1 MQYPPTQ
8 RNIAQCKLFQPEDFK
23 MVDPNIQG
31 NQMQPVASG
40 LGAMNP
46 AYQGGSLQGQQQ
58 APGLQGQQQAPGAYP
73 PPYADEAPPPRPAD
87 PPVQPIDRFTALAHL
102 DTQYLNRAQ
111 KDLRNFIPSD
121 PTFLAHV
128 GALLRALIQHELTN
142 PDRIEADK
150 QAAETAAQ
158 QQREAQKAAL
168 PPDDPAA
175 AARLEHQHAQAD
187 LAIKQAQER
196 AEFDQHQAEQRAA
209 LVAPITD
216 VNAPLAGH

>member
-1 MQYPPTQ
+1 M
-8 RNIAQCKLFQPEDFK
+8 PEQ
-23 MVDPNIQG
+23 NQSYNQG
-31 NQMQPVASG
+31 NQMQAQPVASG
-40 LGAMNP
+40 LA
-46 AYQGGSLQGQQQ
+46 QR
-58 APGLQGQQQAPGAYP
+58 APGAYP
-73 PPYADEAPPPRPAD
+73 LPYNDEAPSPRPAD
-87 PPVQPIDRFTALAHL
+87 PPNPPAPSADGRPAPLAHL

-150 QAAETAAQ
+150 QAAEAAAQ

-187 LAIKQAQER
+187 LAIKQTQER
-196 AEFDQHQAEQRAA
+196 ADFDRIQAEQRAA

>member
-1 MQYPPTQ
+1 
-8 RNIAQCKLFQPEDFK
+8 
-23 MVDPNIQG
+23 MVDPNTQG

-40 LGAMNP
+40 LGAVNP

-58 APGLQGQQQAPGAYP
+58 ALGAYP
-73 PPYADEAPPPRPAD
+73 PPYADEAPSPRPAD
-87 PPVQPIDRFTALAHL
+87 PPVQPADRSTALAHL

-150 QAAETAAQ
+150 QAAEAAAQ

-196 AEFDQHQAEQRAA
+196 ADFDRIQAEQRAA
-209 LVAPITD
+209 IAQ
-216 VNAPLAGH
+216 

>member
-1 MQYPPTQ
+1 MTDQNLNYGNPNA
-8 RNIAQCKLFQPEDFK
+8 RAAQ
-23 MVDPNIQG
+23 
-31 NQMQPVASG
+31 QPVASG
-40 LGAMNP
+40 LA
-46 AYQGGSLQGQQQ
+46 
-58 APGLQGQQQAPGAYP
+58 QQAPGAYP
-73 PPYADEAPPPRPAD
+73 PPYADEAPSPRPAD
-87 PPVQPIDRFTALAHL
+87 PPAQPADRFTALAHL

-150 QAAETAAQ
+150 AAAEAAAQ
-158 QQREAQKAAL
+158 QQRDKAAHDLDAKHEAEQSVPNLTDAEKAAL
-168 PPDDPAA
+168 DQRHAA
-175 AARLEHQHAQAD
+175 EIDRLGRQHAQAD

-196 AEFDQHQAEQRAA
+196 AEFDRIQAEQRAA

-216 VNAPLAGH
+216 VNAPLAGHQ